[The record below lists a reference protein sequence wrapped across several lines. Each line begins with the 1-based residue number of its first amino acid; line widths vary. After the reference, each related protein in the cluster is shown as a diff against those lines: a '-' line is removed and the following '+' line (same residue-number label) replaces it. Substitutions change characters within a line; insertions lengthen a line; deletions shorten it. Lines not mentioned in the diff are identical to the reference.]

1 MEIRKIDLT
10 ILSLIISIIITANLF
25 AQSPPRQMNQSG
37 LVPTGKISGSL
48 IDVQTNQIVEYGNIV
63 LFRASDSTMVN
74 GTITNK
80 EGKFTL
86 DKLPFGMYYLKASFI
101 GYAAKIIDSIR
112 VNQKTQEVD
121 LGIILIDEQS
131 IELGNVVVTGQ
142 KEMLINNLDKKVIN
156 VEKDL
161 TSTGGTAVDVV
172 GNIPSVTVDLDGNI
186 SFRGNQN
193 ITILIDGKPS
203 ALVGASNADILN
215 SLPAISIESI
225 ELVTNPSARYDPDG
239 TSGILNIIL
248 KKRIDGGVNGSISAN
263 AGTGSKY
270 NGSINLN
277 YRTPYFN
284 FFTSFDS
291 RLSES
296 DNRGSSLRTN
306 NFGNSTSFLNQSNN
320 GLFDFKSNNVNAGVD
335 YLYDNY
341 NTFTFSYRFRKFN
354 FDSDGIVENTNLNS
368 VNQVTNFFTRSNL
381 ADRSMNSNNYT
392 LSYRRTFDTK
402 GQELTAD
409 VIRGVS
415 SMDRDEDI
423 VQTNFNPD
431 LSPVDELPFLQNNLS
446 NNSNRQWTIQS
457 NYMHPIEGFGRIET
471 GFKTT
476 LKNLNSK
483 NDYLEFDN
491 NSSTWID
498 NPFRKTDFD
507 YEEQIYAV
515 YGIYSNNFN
524 KFQFQVGLRAEQ
536 ANVDGSEAV
545 TSIIFNKN
553 YFALYPTVH
562 FVQGLPDD
570 QELQLSYS
578 RRVERPNNRR
588 LNTYVDRTDSLN
600 IQFGNPQLDPEFVN
614 SIEVGYSKLFNK
626 TALTSSFFYKLT
638 NDAISNITILREDG
652 VTETTWRNLAK
663 STSYGV
669 ELTATHP
676 LFGWLRL
683 NGSFSYFNTSFDGL
697 SAVRQDNS
705 WISKL
710 NTNFMLSKDFNFQIN
725 ANYNSP
731 IVTAQGR
738 IKEVFTTDFAVKKDF
753 MDGQFSVT
761 LRVSDI
767 FNSRKFDSE
776 TFGQNF
782 FTSSFRKMESRVAYL
797 GVSYRLSPDNS
808 NKDKDK
814 RPRDDD
820 GMDDF

>member
-1 MEIRKIDLT
+1 MKIRIIQNT
-10 ILSLIISIIITANLF
+10 IALLIVLFVISSNLF
-25 AQSPPRQMNQSG
+25 AQTTSQQMNRSG
-37 LVPTGKISGSL
+37 FASSGKISGSL
-48 IDVQTNQIVEYGNIV
+48 IDAQTNQIVEYGNIV
-63 LFRASDSTMVN
+63 LFRSTDSTMVN
-74 GTITNK
+74 GTITDK

-86 DKLPFGMYYLKASFI
+86 DKLSFGMYYLKASFI
-101 GYAAKIIDSIR
+101 GYAARIIDSIR
-112 VNQKTQEVD
+112 VNPKSLEVN
-121 LGIILIDEQS
+121 LGRILIDEQS
-131 IELGNVVVTGQ
+131 IEIGNVVVTGQ

-215 SLPAISIESI
+215 SLPASSIESI

-248 KKRIDGGVNGSISAN
+248 KKRINGGLNGSINAN

-306 NFGNSTSFLNQSNN
+306 NFGSSTSFLNQSNN

-335 YLYDNY
+335 YLYDNH
-341 NTFTFSYRFRKFN
+341 NTITFSYRFRKFN
-354 FDSDGIVENTNLNS
+354 FKSDGIVENTNLNS
-368 VNQVTNFFTRSNL
+368 INEVTNFFTRSNV

-415 SMDRDEDI
+415 SMERDEDI
-423 VQTNFNPD
+423 VQNNFNTD
-431 LSPVDELPFLQNNLS
+431 LSPVNELPSLQNNLS

-483 NDYLEFDN
+483 NDYLELDN
-491 NSSTWID
+491 NSSIWIS

-515 YGIYSNNFN
+515 YGIYSNNID
-524 KFQFQVGLRAEQ
+524 KFQFQIGLRAEQ
-536 ANVDGSEAV
+536 ANVDGSESV

-588 LNTYVDRTDSLN
+588 LNPYVDRTDSLN

-614 SIEVGYSKLFNK
+614 SIEVGYSKLFDK
-626 TALTSSFFYKLT
+626 TSFTSSFFYKIT
-638 NDAISNITILREDG
+638 NDAIFSITILREDG
-652 VTETTWRNLAK
+652 VTETTWRNLSK

-676 LFGWLRL
+676 LFEWLRL
-683 NGSFSYFNTSFDGL
+683 NGSFSYFNTRFEVL
-697 SAVRQDNS
+697 SDVRQDNS

-710 NTNFMLSKDFNFQIN
+710 NTNFILSKDFNFQIN

-753 MDGQFSVT
+753 MDGQLSVT
-761 LRVSDI
+761 FRVSDI

-797 GVSYRLSPDNS
+797 GVSYRLSPGNS

-820 GMDDF
+820 GMDEF